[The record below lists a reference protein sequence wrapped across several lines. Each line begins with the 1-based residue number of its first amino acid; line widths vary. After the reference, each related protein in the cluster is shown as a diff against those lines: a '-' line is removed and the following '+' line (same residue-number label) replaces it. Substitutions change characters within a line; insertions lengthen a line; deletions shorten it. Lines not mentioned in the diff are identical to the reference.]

1 MLLCSVHARSTAS
14 FVLCAR
20 VLNNRKC
27 AILRRIKHF
36 DANNFKTHFGC
47 AIDPP
52 SIFDA
57 TGNEISLFMVQSM
70 VEMSTG
76 VRIIPVNADRMING
90 SHGLHNQEADKWV
103 QFKFT
108 EISEPLAQVWTGI
121 PFRYIMR
128 LEELNEGRPVRNYAL
143 RQLAEQI
150 LETNPEFDPNTDYVY
165 VCPED

>member
-1 MLLCSVHARSTAS
+1 
-14 FVLCAR
+14 
-20 VLNNRKC
+20 
-27 AILRRIKHF
+27 
-36 DANNFKTHFGC
+36 
-47 AIDPP
+47 
-52 SIFDA
+52 
-57 TGNEISLFMVQSM
+57 MVQSM

-90 SHGLHNQEADKWV
+90 SHGLHNQESDKWV